1 MLLPARL
8 ASTIAHA
15 AIEDI
20 LSLLF
25 ILIEALLF
33 LFILLTLEP
42 PIRAARRRPRLHSL
56 FLICLLA
63 LSIIAL
69 LSYPSHQVQALLDS
83 FHHETTP
90 LLPPPQGIPT
100 AVPLQ
105 HERHGPTASHTRA
118 GRIHLLPRHALWHL
132 FPPSCRTHLSPIDLA
147 LPEPQR
153 RCHRP
158 RRLCILCQSH
168 LLCQCYD
175 LAQ

>member
-1 MLLPARL
+1 MLLPVRL

-20 LSLLF
+20 VSLLF

-69 LSYPSHQVQALLDS
+69 LSYPSHRVQALLDS

-90 LLPPPQGIPT
+90 LPLPPPQGIPT
-100 AVPLQ
+100 AV
-105 HERHGPTASHTRA
+105 
-118 GRIHLLPRHALWHL
+118 LL
-132 FPPSCRTHLSPIDLA
+132 TT
-147 LPEPQR
+147 
-153 RCHRP
+153 
-158 RRLCILCQSH
+158 
-168 LLCQCYD
+168 
-175 LAQ
+175 